1 MNDSLS
7 CLKLCTASA
16 AVETTTDHT
25 TMNSGDIMSARSI
38 PNLRRDLPIS
48 ALLLVMAIAAL
59 LPGRI
64 AATIAVAG
72 IMGLMVFRL
81 IIGRP
86 SPNTRAERSP
96 NERSR
101 ADITQRDRSDG
112 YDSYRTT
119 TGHIPGR

>member
-1 MNDSLS
+1 MG
-7 CLKLCTASA
+7 AHW
-16 AVETTTDHT
+16 V
-25 TMNSGDIMSARSI
+25 

-112 YDSYRTT
+112 YDS
-119 TGHIPGR
+119 